1 MLSSIQFVLNIHMSQ
16 ALPEKSFVRR
26 YLKPLQVLLLFALVS
41 CGQRVPTIAGRW
53 NAEKSPAISLYFY
66 PDGTAS
72 LSGTGLLRLE
82 WKELSDEIVRIDV
95 LERKIIFHFKLKK
108 DTRGTYGMLEL
119 AGYDTLVFR
128 KE

>member
-1 MLSSIQFVLNIHMSQ
+1 MSQ
-16 ALPEKSFVRR
+16 ALPEKSFGGRH
-26 YLKPLQVLLLFALVS
+26 LKALPALFLFVLAS
-41 CGQRVPTIAGRW
+41 CGQHVPTIMGRW

-82 WKELSDEIVRIDV
+82 WKELSNEIVRIDV
-95 LERKIIFHFKLKK
+95 LEKKIIFHFKLKK
-108 DTRGTYGMLEL
+108 DAQGTYGTLEL